1 MWWQVAFWILLIPLV
16 VAEIIVFLKTKR
28 FAWLLYAL
36 AIFTYVVS
44 VCYTLDVF
52 DAGRNAI
59 ILTLLASSALMVL
72 IGRRLGKKVR
82 KAKRISRPTLYLAIA
97 FAVLLAFLFIANV
110 IGGPAQERLTPVE
123 NVAAADLLYRSDAG
137 KVEPYG
143 PKTITLATRELT
155 NSFWLPLPAYRTTY
169 RACLETSLGWSE
181 LSWNSDWEEYPE
193 VPAFGTSTSGITFSP
208 AWGDKDTRIVG
219 TAVLLYAQAQ
229 DGRAQT
235 EMYRACDALGE
246 PTARIPII
254 A

>member
-1 MWWQVAFWILLIPLV
+1 MWWQIAFWILLIPLV

-72 IGRRLGKKVR
+72 IGKRLGRKAR
-82 KAKRISRPTLYLAIA
+82 KAKQVSRPTTYLVIGI
-97 FAVLLAFLFIANV
+97 AVLLALLFIANV
-110 IGGPAQERLTPVE
+110 IGGPAQERLTPVQS
-123 NVAAADLLYRSDAG
+123 VASGDLLYRSDAG

-155 NSFWLPLPAYRTTY
+155 NSFWLPLPAHRTTY
-169 RACLETSLGWSE
+169 RACLETSMGWSE
-181 LSWNSDWEEYPE
+181 LQWNSDWEEYPE
-193 VPAFGTSTSGITFSP
+193 VPAFDTSTNDITFSP

-219 TAVLLYAQAQ
+219 TAVLLYAQPQ
-229 DGRAQT
+229 DDQLST
-235 EMYRACDALGE
+235 QMYRACDALGE
-246 PTARIPII
+246 PAARIPIV